1 MEEQFVDIE
10 RLRRKLKDY
19 YGTAMFS
26 ASPMAMMDLAK
37 VEKASAEEL
46 FELAQKCGINID
58 SEE

>member
-1 MEEQFVDIE
+1 MEEQFIDME